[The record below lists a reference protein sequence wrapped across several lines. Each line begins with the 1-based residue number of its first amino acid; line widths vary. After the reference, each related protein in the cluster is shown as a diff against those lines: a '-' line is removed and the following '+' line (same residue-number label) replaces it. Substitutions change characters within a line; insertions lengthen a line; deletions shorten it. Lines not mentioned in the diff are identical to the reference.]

1 MCELFGYP
9 FALMLA
15 IMSLVGETPSIPCS
29 HFWIAPYLRLTESH
43 WHRTLMSVP
52 AVIVFGFSGGT
63 SLSGPLK
70 EQSAKSAALM
80 LRPVMLVALGQLSGF
95 AHCIESVTSLSVVI
109 SSQGF

>member
-43 WHRTLMSVP
+43 WHRTRMSVP
-52 AVIVFGFSGGT
+52 AVIVVGFSAF
-63 SLSGPLK
+63 SFSGPLK

-80 LRPVMLVALGQLSGF
+80 LRPSTLVALGQLSGF
-95 AHCIESVTSLSVVI
+95 AHCIESWVSLPGVI
-109 SSQGF
+109 SSHGF